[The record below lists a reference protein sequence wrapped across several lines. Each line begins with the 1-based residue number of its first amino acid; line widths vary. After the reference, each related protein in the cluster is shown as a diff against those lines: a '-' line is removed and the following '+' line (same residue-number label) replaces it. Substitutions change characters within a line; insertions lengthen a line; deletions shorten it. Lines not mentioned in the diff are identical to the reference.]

1 VNKTMNARFCSAVI
15 LAGAIVASRADEKFA
30 VLQAGGETY
39 TNVIVTSV
47 SATDVYFTYSG
58 GMANVKIKQL
68 SPDLQK
74 HFSFD
79 PKKAKEK
86 ELKQAENQA
95 RYHDELMHQPA
106 VRPPDTTRGQ
116 PAAVAHYSVPL
127 WRNDLAG
134 ALQQARSENKLV
146 LVDFTG
152 SDWCPW
158 CIKFD
163 HDVLSTKNFAAY
175 ASQKLE
181 LVKLDFPRH
190 TPQNDDLKRA
200 NAALARQFGVDGY
213 PTYVLLDA
221 DGRELGR
228 QVGYLDGGPQ
238 AFISE
243 LDRFSKQ

>member
-1 VNKTMNARFCSAVI
+1 MNKTMNARFYMALI
-15 LAGAIVASRADEKFA
+15 LASAIIAAKADEKLPVFM
-30 VLQAGGETY
+30 AGSETY
-39 TNVIVTSV
+39 SNVTVTSV
-47 SATDVYFTYSG
+47 SATDVYFTYAG
-58 GMANVKIKQL
+58 GMANVKIKNL

-79 PKKAKEK
+79 PKKAKAA

-95 RYHDELMHQPA
+95 QYHDQLIHQPA
-106 VRPPDTTRGQ
+106 VRPPDINREQ
-116 PAAVAHYSVPL
+116 PAAVAHYSEPV
-127 WRNDLAG
+127 WRNDLPG

-163 HDVLSTKNFAAY
+163 HDVLATENFSAY
-175 ASQKLE
+175 AGQRLE

-190 TPQNDDLKRA
+190 TPQNDDLRRI
-200 NAALARQFGVDGY
+200 NAALAKQFGVDGY

-228 QVGYLDGGPQ
+228 QVGYREGGPN

-243 LDRFSKQ
+243 LDGFGKR

>member
-1 VNKTMNARFCSAVI
+1 MKAKFHLILI
-15 LAGAIVASRADEKFA
+15 LAGISVAAKADEKFPI
-30 VLQAGGETY
+30 LQAGSETY
-39 TNVIVTSV
+39 TNVTVTSV
-47 SATDVYFTYSG
+47 SATDVYFTFAG
-58 GMANVKIKQL
+58 GMANVKIKNL

-74 HFSFD
+74 HFGFD
-79 PKKAKEK
+79 PNKAKEA
-86 ELKQAENQA
+86 ELKAAENQA
-95 RYHDELMHQPA
+95 KYHDQLMHQPV
-106 VRPPDTTRGQ
+106 VRPPDMTRGQ
-116 PAAVAHYSVPL
+116 PAAATRDSEPL
-127 WRNDLAG
+127 WRNDLPG

-163 HDVLSTKNFAAY
+163 QDVLDTENFAAY

-190 TPQNDDLKRA
+190 TPQSDDLKRA

-243 LDRFSKQ
+243 LDRFSNR